1 MRLLLALLD
10 FIFSAISW
18 EKAQALG
25 DFCGWAASCLA
36 RKRYRMSLS
45 NIAAAFPEK
54 SGDEHRAIAK
64 QAWANAGRIAT
75 EVIKSRSL
83 PRERLDEV
91 VLFEDLE
98 LCESLRK
105 EGRGFIVNI
114 GHMVNWEVGGIG
126 FTSRG
131 WPLGVVARVM
141 KNPAAEEWLRSTR
154 GRFGEVVFSHRS
166 PFFPSMKWLRKG
178 NMVAVLIDHNLYEG
192 GEFFPF
198 FGRPA
203 ATSTLSALLAVKA
216 NCPIVSTKMRREGE
230 KIIVGFEGP
239 LRPDPDADPDK
250 EVIRLTAE
258 MVKVLERR
266 VRSNPG
272 QWLWGHNRWKRQP
285 EPTTIDPVPPG
296 T

>member
-1 MRLLLALLD
+1 MRLFLALLD
-10 FIFSAISW
+10 AVFSVLSW
-18 EKAQALG
+18 RGAQALG
-25 DFCGWAASCLA
+25 GFCGRAAMFLA
-36 RKRYRMSLS
+36 YRRRRMSMA

-54 SGDEHRAIAK
+54 SEAERWAIANE
-64 QAWANAGRIAT
+64 AWANAGRIAT
-75 EVIKSRSL
+75 ELVKSRSL
-83 PRERLDEV
+83 SKEELDQV

-98 LCESLRK
+98 LCEGLRK

-154 GRFGEVVFSHRS
+154 GRYGEQVFSHRS
-166 PFFPSMKWLRKG
+166 PFFPAMKWLRKG

-216 NCPIVSTKMRREGE
+216 NCPIVSTRMRREGE

-239 LRPDPDADPDK
+239 LRPDPAADPEK

-266 VRSNPG
+266 VRDNPG

-285 EPTTIDPVPPG
+285 AP
-296 T
+296 

>member
-1 MRLLLALLD
+1 MRLFLALLD
-10 FIFSAISW
+10 VLFSVLSW
-18 EKAQALG
+18 RSAQALG
-25 DFCGWAASCLA
+25 VFCGRAAMFLA
-36 RKRYRMSLS
+36 FKRRRMSLA

-54 SGDEHRAIAK
+54 SEAERRAIACE
-64 QAWANAGRIAT
+64 AWANAGRIAT
-75 EVIKSRSL
+75 ELIKSRSL
-83 PRERLDEV
+83 SKEELDRV
-91 VLFEDLE
+91 VLFEDLD

-154 GRFGEVVFSHRS
+154 GRYGEQVFSHRS
-166 PFFPSMKWLRKG
+166 PFFPAMKWLRKG

-239 LRPDPDADPDK
+239 LRPDPAADPEK

-266 VRSNPG
+266 VRDNPG

-285 EPTTIDPVPPG
+285 AP
-296 T
+296 